1 MNILSVIIPSYNNG
15 KYLIEMINCFRHQT
29 SSDWEMIIVDDGS
42 TDDTP
47 QMVEEAISDLPNTHF
62 LRRNRE
68 PKGSVVC
75 RNIGYNMANGKYV
88 CHLDADD
95 LVSPTFVE
103 HRVAFMENNPD
114 VDYASFPA
122 KRFNNSQEL
131 PVFNGDGY
139 TWGVGDDN
147 DDLLLC
153 FLKGFDYP
161 FSVWNNIYKRDVISK
176 LPWDENVR
184 IYTDFSFIVPC
195 ILAGLKHKFS
205 GLQEVDYYYRNDAKD
220 KVAMTKN
227 FVSDEKCESTIYLFT
242 KTLGSFEELKLD
254 PIYKKVF
261 FNFVLLHFHR
271 LMMSD
276 ATKSMKNIEE
286 YVEWV
291 DCYYHCGKKLR
302 RIVRYNKIEPLIT
315 RYRVLS
321 IQYAFRFGIFRY
333 LEPYWYSIKRR
344 FGIKR

>member
-1 MNILSVIIPSYNNG
+1 MLSIIIPCYNNG
-15 KYLIEMINCFRHQT
+15 RYLIEMINCFRHQT
-29 SSDWEMIIVDDGS
+29 TTDWELIIVDDGS

-47 QMVEEAISDLPNTHF
+47 QMVEKAIRDLPNAYF

-75 RNIGYNMANGKYV
+75 RNIGYDKASGKYV

-95 LVSPTFVE
+95 LVSSTFVE
-103 HRVAFMENNPD
+103 HRVAFMENHPD

-122 KRFNNSQEL
+122 KRFDNPQKL
-131 PVFNGDGY
+131 PKYEEGGY
-139 TWGVGDDN
+139 SWGVGDDN

-153 FLKGFDYP
+153 FLKGYDYP
-161 FSVWNNIYKRDVISK
+161 FSVWNNIYKREAIK
-176 LPWDENVR
+176 ELPWDENVR

-205 GLQEVDYYYRNDAKD
+205 GLQEVDYYYRNDSND

-227 FVSDEKCESTIYLFT
+227 FVSDEKCKSTIYLFT
-242 KTLGSFEELKLD
+242 KTLRSFEKLELD
-254 PIYKKVF
+254 PIYKKEF
-261 FNFVLLHFHR
+261 FNFVILHFHR

-276 ATKSMKNIEE
+276 ATKSKKNIDEF
-286 YVEWV
+286 VEWV
-291 DCYYHCGKKLR
+291 DYYYHCGIKFKK
-302 RIVRYNKIEPLIT
+302 IVRYNKVEPLIS

-321 IQYAFRFGIFRY
+321 IQYALRFGIFRY
-333 LEPYWYSIKRR
+333 IEPFWYSIKRR
-344 FGIKR
+344 FGIKDN